1 MDWLRALFTDTNAV
15 AHIILVYAL
24 VVALGTLLGRIK
36 VAGISLG
43 VTFVLFVGL
52 AAGHFGL
59 TVPEPVLFFIRD
71 FGLTLFIFFVGLQV
85 GPSFFSSFKSGGL
98 VLNLLTVMI
107 VLLGIVVTVALWFL
121 LKDWVSLPQM
131 LGVHYGAVTNTPGL
145 GATQEALDLLHYE
158 GENIAVAYACAYPL
172 GVVGA
177 IFSAVLLRK
186 IFSIDLAEED
196 KHWETEEK
204 EHNREPIF
212 FHVEVTNPAVAGK
225 TLGAIREFTG
235 RSFICSRILSKG
247 ELSSPTAETV
257 VQEGDV
263 LRIVAAPEDR
273 LPVTA
278 FFGGEKQG
286 VDLATEKSPL
296 ATRTIL
302 ITREKF
308 NGMTLK
314 ALALNQMDGV
324 NITRVFR
331 AGMTLFPYSNLHLQ
345 VGDQVYCVGPEPALQ
360 RLETLL
366 GNKMKKLYH
375 PNIFTIF
382 VGLACLGEHSDCGAR
397 YARALEARSCG
408 RAAHRRDSSRTL
420 RELRP
425 ARHLHDAVGEPHDA
439 RNRDFALSG
448 ERRPRRGRELRRRH
462 HAGERASLRAPRA
475 FRHAHSAHRR
485 GDRRKKGLQN
495 QLPQHRG
502 PHGGRNDRS
511 SCARLRGDLVG
522 EKFLVGCVFDRL
534 SSGDVPSHPH
544 GAAPSGASL
553 GLCFLKKTPHR
564 QEKKASGRRVRR
576 LFRRNSGKPRT
587 GAGGRLGLEWSTEH
601 K

>member
-15 AHIILVYAL
+15 AYIILVYAL

-382 VGLACLGEHSDCGAR
+382 VGLAFGIVLGSIPIAVPGMPAPLKLGLAGGPLIVAILLGRFGNFAR
-397 YARALEARSCG
+397 LVTYTTQSASLMM
-408 RAAHRRDSSRTL
+408 
-420 RELRP
+420 REIGISLFL
-425 ARHLHDAVGEPHDA
+425 ASVGLA
-439 RNRDFALSG
+439 
-448 ERRPRRGRELRRRH
+448 
-462 HAGERASLRAPRA
+462 AGESFVAAITQ
-475 FRHAHSAHRR
+475 
-485 GDRRKKGLQN
+485 GNGL
-495 QLPQHRG
+495 LYV
-502 PHGGRNDRS
+502 
-511 SCARLRGDLVG
+511 L
-522 EKFLVGCVFDRL
+522 
-534 SSGDVPSHPH
+534 
-544 GAAPSGASL
+544 L
-553 GLCFLKKTPHR
+553 GLFVTLIPLIVVGIVARKVYRINYHSIVGLMAGATTDPPALAYAATLSEKNSSSVAYSTVYPLAMFLR
-564 QEKKASGRRVRR
+564 I
-576 LFRRNSGKPRT
+576 LT
-587 GAGGRLGLEWSTEH
+587 GQLLLVLLWGFIS
-601 K
+601 

>member
-107 VLLGIVVTVALWFL
+107 VLLGIVVTVVLWFL

-177 IFSAVLLRK
+177 IFCAVLLRK
-186 IFSIDLAEED
+186 VFSIDLAEED

-235 RSFICSRILSKG
+235 RSFICSRILSGG
-247 ELSSPTAETV
+247 ELTSPTAETV

-263 LRIVAAPEDR
+263 LRIVAAPDDR
-273 LPVTA
+273 PPVTA

-314 ALALNQMDGV
+314 DLALNQMDGV

-366 GNKMKKLYH
+366 GNKVKKLYH

-382 VGLACLGEHSDCGAR
+382 VGLALGIVLGSIPIAVPGMPAPVKLGLAGGPLIVAILLGRFGNFAR
-397 YARALEARSCG
+397 LVTYTTQSASLMM
-408 RAAHRRDSSRTL
+408 
-420 RELRP
+420 REIGISLFL
-425 ARHLHDAVGEPHDA
+425 ASVGLA
-439 RNRDFALSG
+439 
-448 ERRPRRGRELRRRH
+448 
-462 HAGERASLRAPRA
+462 AGESFVAAITQ
-475 FRHAHSAHRR
+475 
-485 GDRRKKGLQN
+485 GNGL
-495 QLPQHRG
+495 LYV
-502 PHGGRNDRS
+502 
-511 SCARLRGDLVG
+511 L
-522 EKFLVGCVFDRL
+522 
-534 SSGDVPSHPH
+534 
-544 GAAPSGASL
+544 L
-553 GLCFLKKTPHR
+553 GLFVTLIPLIVVGVVARKVFHINYHSIVGLMAGATTDPPALAYAATLSEKNSSSVAYSTVYPLAMFLR
-564 QEKKASGRRVRR
+564 I
-576 LFRRNSGKPRT
+576 LT
-587 GAGGRLGLEWSTEH
+587 GQLLLVLLWGFIS
-601 K
+601 

>member
-24 VVALGTLLGRIK
+24 VVALGTLLGRLK

-382 VGLACLGEHSDCGAR
+382 VGLAFGIVLGSIPIAVPGMPAPLKLGLAGGPLIVAILLGRFGNFAR
-397 YARALEARSCG
+397 LVTYTTQSASLMM
-408 RAAHRRDSSRTL
+408 
-420 RELRP
+420 REIGISLFL
-425 ARHLHDAVGEPHDA
+425 ASVGLA
-439 RNRDFALSG
+439 
-448 ERRPRRGRELRRRH
+448 
-462 HAGERASLRAPRA
+462 AGESFVAAITQ
-475 FRHAHSAHRR
+475 
-485 GDRRKKGLQN
+485 GNGL
-495 QLPQHRG
+495 LYV
-502 PHGGRNDRS
+502 
-511 SCARLRGDLVG
+511 L
-522 EKFLVGCVFDRL
+522 
-534 SSGDVPSHPH
+534 
-544 GAAPSGASL
+544 L
-553 GLCFLKKTPHR
+553 GLFVTLIPLIVVGIVARKVYRINYHSIVGLMAGATTDPPALAYAATLSEKNSSSVAYSTVYPLAMFLR
-564 QEKKASGRRVRR
+564 I
-576 LFRRNSGKPRT
+576 LT
-587 GAGGRLGLEWSTEH
+587 GQLLLVLLWGFIS
-601 K
+601 

>member
-366 GNKMKKLYH
+366 GNKVKKLYH

-382 VGLACLGEHSDCGAR
+382 VGLAFGIVLGSIPIAVPGMPAPVKLGLAGGPLIVAILLGRFGNFAR
-397 YARALEARSCG
+397 LVTYTTQSASLMM
-408 RAAHRRDSSRTL
+408 
-420 RELRP
+420 REIGISLFL
-425 ARHLHDAVGEPHDA
+425 ASVGLA
-439 RNRDFALSG
+439 
-448 ERRPRRGRELRRRH
+448 
-462 HAGERASLRAPRA
+462 AGESFVAAITQ
-475 FRHAHSAHRR
+475 
-485 GDRRKKGLQN
+485 GNGL
-495 QLPQHRG
+495 LYV
-502 PHGGRNDRS
+502 
-511 SCARLRGDLVG
+511 L
-522 EKFLVGCVFDRL
+522 
-534 SSGDVPSHPH
+534 
-544 GAAPSGASL
+544 L
-553 GLCFLKKTPHR
+553 GLFVTLIPLIVVGVVARKVFHINYHSIVGLMAGATTDPPALAYAATLSEKNSSSVAYSTVYPLAMFLR
-564 QEKKASGRRVRR
+564 I
-576 LFRRNSGKPRT
+576 LT
-587 GAGGRLGLEWSTEH
+587 GQLLLVLLWGFIS
-601 K
+601 

>member
-308 NGMTLK
+308 NSMTLK
-314 ALALNQMDGV
+314 GLALNQMDGV

-382 VGLACLGEHSDCGAR
+382 VGLAFGIVLGSIPIAVPGMPAPLKLGLAGGPLIVAILLGRFGNFAR
-397 YARALEARSCG
+397 LVTYTTQSASLMM
-408 RAAHRRDSSRTL
+408 
-420 RELRP
+420 REIGISLFL
-425 ARHLHDAVGEPHDA
+425 ASVGLA
-439 RNRDFALSG
+439 
-448 ERRPRRGRELRRRH
+448 
-462 HAGERASLRAPRA
+462 AGESFVAAITQ
-475 FRHAHSAHRR
+475 
-485 GDRRKKGLQN
+485 GNGL
-495 QLPQHRG
+495 LYV
-502 PHGGRNDRS
+502 
-511 SCARLRGDLVG
+511 A
-522 EKFLVGCVFDRL
+522 
-534 SSGDVPSHPH
+534 
-544 GAAPSGASL
+544 L
-553 GLCFLKKTPHR
+553 GLFVTLIPLIVVGVV
-564 QEKKASGRRVRR
+564 ARRVFKINYHSIVG
-576 LFRRNSGKPRT
+576 LMAGATTDPPALAYAATLSEKNSSSVAYSTVYPLAMFLRILT
-587 GAGGRLGLEWSTEH
+587 GQLLLVLLWGFVA
-601 K
+601 

>member
-382 VGLACLGEHSDCGAR
+382 VGLAFGIVLGSIPIAVPGMPAPLKLGLAGGPLIVAILLGRFGNFAR
-397 YARALEARSCG
+397 LFLAS
-408 RAAHRRDSSRTL
+408 
-420 RELRP
+420 
-425 ARHLHDAVGEPHDA
+425 VGLA
-439 RNRDFALSG
+439 
-448 ERRPRRGRELRRRH
+448 
-462 HAGERASLRAPRA
+462 AGESFVAAITQ
-475 FRHAHSAHRR
+475 
-485 GDRRKKGLQN
+485 GNGL
-495 QLPQHRG
+495 LYV
-502 PHGGRNDRS
+502 
-511 SCARLRGDLVG
+511 L
-522 EKFLVGCVFDRL
+522 
-534 SSGDVPSHPH
+534 
-544 GAAPSGASL
+544 L
-553 GLCFLKKTPHR
+553 GLFVTLIPLIVVGIVARKVYRINYHSIVGLMAGATTDPPALAYAATLSEKNSSSVAYSTVYPLAMFLR
-564 QEKKASGRRVRR
+564 I
-576 LFRRNSGKPRT
+576 LT
-587 GAGGRLGLEWSTEH
+587 GQLLLVLLWGFIS
-601 K
+601 

>member
-15 AHIILVYAL
+15 AHIILIYAL

-107 VLLGIVVTVALWFL
+107 VLLGIVVTVVLWFL

-177 IFSAVLLRK
+177 IFCAVLLRK

-382 VGLACLGEHSDCGAR
+382 VGLAFGIVLGSIPIAVPGMPAPLKLGLAGGPLIVAILLGRFGNFAR
-397 YARALEARSCG
+397 LVTYTTQSASLMM
-408 RAAHRRDSSRTL
+408 
-420 RELRP
+420 REIGISLFL
-425 ARHLHDAVGEPHDA
+425 ASVGLA
-439 RNRDFALSG
+439 
-448 ERRPRRGRELRRRH
+448 
-462 HAGERASLRAPRA
+462 AGESFVAAITQ
-475 FRHAHSAHRR
+475 
-485 GDRRKKGLQN
+485 GNGL
-495 QLPQHRG
+495 LYV
-502 PHGGRNDRS
+502 
-511 SCARLRGDLVG
+511 L
-522 EKFLVGCVFDRL
+522 
-534 SSGDVPSHPH
+534 
-544 GAAPSGASL
+544 L
-553 GLCFLKKTPHR
+553 GLFVTLIPLIVVGVVARKVYRINYHSIVGLMAGATTDPPALAYAATLSEKNSSSVAYSTVYPLAMFLR
-564 QEKKASGRRVRR
+564 I
-576 LFRRNSGKPRT
+576 LT
-587 GAGGRLGLEWSTEH
+587 GQLLLVLLWGFIS
-601 K
+601 

>member
-286 VDLATEKSPL
+286 VDLANEKSPL

-314 ALALNQMDGV
+314 DLALNQMDGV

-382 VGLACLGEHSDCGAR
+382 VGLAFGIVLGSIPIAVPGMPAPLKLGLAGGPLIVAILLGRFGNFAR
-397 YARALEARSCG
+397 LVTYTTQSASLMM
-408 RAAHRRDSSRTL
+408 
-420 RELRP
+420 REIGISLFL
-425 ARHLHDAVGEPHDA
+425 ASVGLA
-439 RNRDFALSG
+439 
-448 ERRPRRGRELRRRH
+448 
-462 HAGERASLRAPRA
+462 AGESFVAAITQ
-475 FRHAHSAHRR
+475 
-485 GDRRKKGLQN
+485 GNGL
-495 QLPQHRG
+495 LYV
-502 PHGGRNDRS
+502 
-511 SCARLRGDLVG
+511 L
-522 EKFLVGCVFDRL
+522 
-534 SSGDVPSHPH
+534 
-544 GAAPSGASL
+544 L
-553 GLCFLKKTPHR
+553 GLFVTLIPLIVVGIVARKVYRINYHSIVGLMAGATTDPPALAYAATLSEKNSSSVAYSTVYPLAMFLR
-564 QEKKASGRRVRR
+564 I
-576 LFRRNSGKPRT
+576 LT
-587 GAGGRLGLEWSTEH
+587 GQLLLVLLWGFIS
-601 K
+601 

>member
-85 GPSFFSSFKSGGL
+85 GPSFFSSLKSGGL

-107 VLLGIVVTVALWFL
+107 VLLGIGGTVALWFL

-382 VGLACLGEHSDCGAR
+382 VGLAFGIVLGSIPIAVPGMPAPLKLGLAGGPLIVAILLGRFGNFAR
-397 YARALEARSCG
+397 LVTYTTQSASLMM
-408 RAAHRRDSSRTL
+408 
-420 RELRP
+420 REIGISLFL
-425 ARHLHDAVGEPHDA
+425 ASVGLA
-439 RNRDFALSG
+439 
-448 ERRPRRGRELRRRH
+448 
-462 HAGERASLRAPRA
+462 AGESFVAAITQ
-475 FRHAHSAHRR
+475 
-485 GDRRKKGLQN
+485 GNGL
-495 QLPQHRG
+495 LYV
-502 PHGGRNDRS
+502 
-511 SCARLRGDLVG
+511 L
-522 EKFLVGCVFDRL
+522 
-534 SSGDVPSHPH
+534 
-544 GAAPSGASL
+544 L
-553 GLCFLKKTPHR
+553 GLFVTLIPLIVVGIVARKVYRINYHSIVGLMAGATTDPPALAYAATLSEKNSSSVAYSTVYPLAMFLR
-564 QEKKASGRRVRR
+564 I
-576 LFRRNSGKPRT
+576 LT
-587 GAGGRLGLEWSTEH
+587 GQLLLVLLWGFIS
-601 K
+601 

>member
-247 ELSSPTAETV
+247 KLSSPTAETI

-382 VGLACLGEHSDCGAR
+382 VGLAFGIVLGSIPIAVPGMPAPLKLGLAGGPLIVAILLGRFGNFAR
-397 YARALEARSCG
+397 LVTYTTQSASLMM
-408 RAAHRRDSSRTL
+408 
-420 RELRP
+420 REIGISLFL
-425 ARHLHDAVGEPHDA
+425 ASVGLA
-439 RNRDFALSG
+439 
-448 ERRPRRGRELRRRH
+448 
-462 HAGERASLRAPRA
+462 AGESFVAAITQ
-475 FRHAHSAHRR
+475 
-485 GDRRKKGLQN
+485 GNGL
-495 QLPQHRG
+495 LYV
-502 PHGGRNDRS
+502 
-511 SCARLRGDLVG
+511 A
-522 EKFLVGCVFDRL
+522 
-534 SSGDVPSHPH
+534 
-544 GAAPSGASL
+544 L
-553 GLCFLKKTPHR
+553 GLFVTLIPLIVVGIVARKVYRINYHSIVGLMAGATTDPPALAYAATLSEKNSSSVAYSTVYPLAMFLR
-564 QEKKASGRRVRR
+564 I
-576 LFRRNSGKPRT
+576 LT
-587 GAGGRLGLEWSTEH
+587 GQLLLVLLWGFVA
-601 K
+601 

>member
-131 LGVHYGAVTNTPGL
+131 LGVHYGAVTHTPGL

-247 ELSSPTAETV
+247 KLSSPTAETV

-382 VGLACLGEHSDCGAR
+382 VGLAFGIVLGSIPIAVPGMPAPLKLGLAGGPLIVAILLGRFGNFAR
-397 YARALEARSCG
+397 LVTYTTQSASLMM
-408 RAAHRRDSSRTL
+408 
-420 RELRP
+420 REIGISLFL
-425 ARHLHDAVGEPHDA
+425 ASVGLA
-439 RNRDFALSG
+439 
-448 ERRPRRGRELRRRH
+448 
-462 HAGERASLRAPRA
+462 AGESFVAAITQ
-475 FRHAHSAHRR
+475 
-485 GDRRKKGLQN
+485 GNGL
-495 QLPQHRG
+495 LYV
-502 PHGGRNDRS
+502 
-511 SCARLRGDLVG
+511 L
-522 EKFLVGCVFDRL
+522 
-534 SSGDVPSHPH
+534 
-544 GAAPSGASL
+544 L
-553 GLCFLKKTPHR
+553 GLFVTLIPLIVVGIVARKVYRINYHSIVGLMAGATTDPPALAYAATLSEKNSSSVAYSTVYPLAMFLR
-564 QEKKASGRRVRR
+564 I
-576 LFRRNSGKPRT
+576 LT
-587 GAGGRLGLEWSTEH
+587 GQLLLVLLWGFIS
-601 K
+601 

>member
-225 TLGAIREFTG
+225 SLGAIREFTG

-247 ELSSPTAETV
+247 KLSSPTAETV

-382 VGLACLGEHSDCGAR
+382 VGLAFGIVLGSIPIAVPGMPAPLKLGLAGGPLIVAILLGRFGNFAR
-397 YARALEARSCG
+397 LVTYTTQSASLMM
-408 RAAHRRDSSRTL
+408 
-420 RELRP
+420 REIGISLFL
-425 ARHLHDAVGEPHDA
+425 ASVGLA
-439 RNRDFALSG
+439 
-448 ERRPRRGRELRRRH
+448 
-462 HAGERASLRAPRA
+462 AGESFVAAITQ
-475 FRHAHSAHRR
+475 
-485 GDRRKKGLQN
+485 GNGL
-495 QLPQHRG
+495 LYV
-502 PHGGRNDRS
+502 
-511 SCARLRGDLVG
+511 L
-522 EKFLVGCVFDRL
+522 
-534 SSGDVPSHPH
+534 
-544 GAAPSGASL
+544 L
-553 GLCFLKKTPHR
+553 GLFVTLIPLIVVGIVARKVYRINYHSIVGLMAGATTDPPALAYAATLLEKNSSSVAYSTVYPLAMFLR
-564 QEKKASGRRVRR
+564 I
-576 LFRRNSGKPRT
+576 LT
-587 GAGGRLGLEWSTEH
+587 GQLLLVLLWGFIS
-601 K
+601 

>member
-235 RSFICSRILSKG
+235 RSFICSRILSNG

-382 VGLACLGEHSDCGAR
+382 VGLAFGIVLGSIPIAVPGMPAPLKLGLAGGPLIVAILLGRFGNFAR
-397 YARALEARSCG
+397 LVTYTTQSASLMM
-408 RAAHRRDSSRTL
+408 
-420 RELRP
+420 REIGISLFL
-425 ARHLHDAVGEPHDA
+425 ASVGLA
-439 RNRDFALSG
+439 
-448 ERRPRRGRELRRRH
+448 
-462 HAGERASLRAPRA
+462 AGESFVAAITQ
-475 FRHAHSAHRR
+475 
-485 GDRRKKGLQN
+485 GNGL
-495 QLPQHRG
+495 LYV
-502 PHGGRNDRS
+502 
-511 SCARLRGDLVG
+511 L
-522 EKFLVGCVFDRL
+522 
-534 SSGDVPSHPH
+534 
-544 GAAPSGASL
+544 L
-553 GLCFLKKTPHR
+553 GLFVTLIPLIVVGIVARKVYRINYHSIVGLMAGATTDPPALAYAATLSEKNSSSVAYSTVYPLAMFLR
-564 QEKKASGRRVRR
+564 I
-576 LFRRNSGKPRT
+576 LT
-587 GAGGRLGLEWSTEH
+587 GQLLLVLLWGFIS
-601 K
+601 

>member
-107 VLLGIVVTVALWFL
+107 VLLGIVVTVVLWFL

-177 IFSAVLLRK
+177 IFCAVLLRK

-235 RSFICSRILSKG
+235 HSFICSRILSKG

-382 VGLACLGEHSDCGAR
+382 VGLAFGIVLGSIPIAVPGMPAPLKLGLAGGPLIVAILLGRFGNFAR
-397 YARALEARSCG
+397 LVTYTTQSASLMM
-408 RAAHRRDSSRTL
+408 
-420 RELRP
+420 REIGISLFL
-425 ARHLHDAVGEPHDA
+425 ASVGLA
-439 RNRDFALSG
+439 
-448 ERRPRRGRELRRRH
+448 
-462 HAGERASLRAPRA
+462 AGESFVAAITQ
-475 FRHAHSAHRR
+475 
-485 GDRRKKGLQN
+485 GNGL
-495 QLPQHRG
+495 LYV
-502 PHGGRNDRS
+502 
-511 SCARLRGDLVG
+511 L
-522 EKFLVGCVFDRL
+522 
-534 SSGDVPSHPH
+534 
-544 GAAPSGASL
+544 L
-553 GLCFLKKTPHR
+553 GLFVTLIPLIVVGVVARKVYRINYHSIVGLMAGATTDPPALAYAATLSEKNSSSVAYSTVYPLAMFLR
-564 QEKKASGRRVRR
+564 I
-576 LFRRNSGKPRT
+576 LT
-587 GAGGRLGLEWSTEH
+587 GQLLLVLLWGFIS
-601 K
+601 

>member
-382 VGLACLGEHSDCGAR
+382 VGLAFGIVLGSIPIAVPGMPASLKLGLAGGPLIVAILLGRFGNFAR
-397 YARALEARSCG
+397 LVTYTTQSASLMM
-408 RAAHRRDSSRTL
+408 
-420 RELRP
+420 REIGISLFL
-425 ARHLHDAVGEPHDA
+425 ASVGLA
-439 RNRDFALSG
+439 
-448 ERRPRRGRELRRRH
+448 
-462 HAGERASLRAPRA
+462 AGESFVAAITQ
-475 FRHAHSAHRR
+475 
-485 GDRRKKGLQN
+485 GNGL
-495 QLPQHRG
+495 LYV
-502 PHGGRNDRS
+502 
-511 SCARLRGDLVG
+511 L
-522 EKFLVGCVFDRL
+522 
-534 SSGDVPSHPH
+534 
-544 GAAPSGASL
+544 L
-553 GLCFLKKTPHR
+553 GLFVTLIPLIVVGIVARKVYRINYHSIVGLMAGATTDPPALAYAATLSEKNSSSVAYSTVYPLAMFLR
-564 QEKKASGRRVRR
+564 I
-576 LFRRNSGKPRT
+576 LT
-587 GAGGRLGLEWSTEH
+587 GQLLLVLLWGFIS
-601 K
+601 

>member
-286 VDLATEKSPL
+286 VNLATEKSPL

-382 VGLACLGEHSDCGAR
+382 VGLAFGIVLGSIPIAVPGMPAPLKLGLAGGPLIVAILLGRFGNFAR
-397 YARALEARSCG
+397 LVTYTTQSASLMM
-408 RAAHRRDSSRTL
+408 
-420 RELRP
+420 REIGISLFL
-425 ARHLHDAVGEPHDA
+425 ASVGLA
-439 RNRDFALSG
+439 
-448 ERRPRRGRELRRRH
+448 
-462 HAGERASLRAPRA
+462 AGESFVAAITQ
-475 FRHAHSAHRR
+475 
-485 GDRRKKGLQN
+485 GNGL
-495 QLPQHRG
+495 LYV
-502 PHGGRNDRS
+502 
-511 SCARLRGDLVG
+511 L
-522 EKFLVGCVFDRL
+522 
-534 SSGDVPSHPH
+534 
-544 GAAPSGASL
+544 L
-553 GLCFLKKTPHR
+553 GLFVTLIPLIVVGIVARKVYRINYHSIVGLMAGATTDPPALAYAATLSEKNSSSVAYSTVYPLAMFLR
-564 QEKKASGRRVRR
+564 I
-576 LFRRNSGKPRT
+576 LT
-587 GAGGRLGLEWSTEH
+587 GQLLLVLLWGFIS
-601 K
+601 

>member
-314 ALALNQMDGV
+314 ALALNQLDGV

-382 VGLACLGEHSDCGAR
+382 VGLAFGIVLGSIPIAVPGMPAPLKLGL
-397 YARALEARSCG
+397 AGGPLIVAILLG
-408 RAAHRRDSSRTL
+408 RFGNFAWLVTYTTQSASL
-420 RELRP
+420 MMREIGISLFL
-425 ARHLHDAVGEPHDA
+425 ASVGLA
-439 RNRDFALSG
+439 
-448 ERRPRRGRELRRRH
+448 
-462 HAGERASLRAPRA
+462 AGESFVAAITQ
-475 FRHAHSAHRR
+475 
-485 GDRRKKGLQN
+485 GNGL
-495 QLPQHRG
+495 LYV
-502 PHGGRNDRS
+502 
-511 SCARLRGDLVG
+511 L
-522 EKFLVGCVFDRL
+522 
-534 SSGDVPSHPH
+534 
-544 GAAPSGASL
+544 L
-553 GLCFLKKTPHR
+553 GLFVTLIPLIVVGVVARKVYRINYHSIVGLMAGATTDPPALAYAATLSEKNSSSVAYSTVYPLAMFLR
-564 QEKKASGRRVRR
+564 I
-576 LFRRNSGKPRT
+576 LT
-587 GAGGRLGLEWSTEH
+587 GQLLLVLLWGFIS
-601 K
+601 

>member
-247 ELSSPTAETV
+247 KLSSPTAETV

-382 VGLACLGEHSDCGAR
+382 VGLAFGIVLGSIPIAVPGMPAPLKLGLAGGPLIVAILLGRFGNFAR
-397 YARALEARSCG
+397 LVTYTTQSASLMM
-408 RAAHRRDSSRTL
+408 
-420 RELRP
+420 REIGISLFL
-425 ARHLHDAVGEPHDA
+425 ASVGLA
-439 RNRDFALSG
+439 
-448 ERRPRRGRELRRRH
+448 
-462 HAGERASLRAPRA
+462 AGESFVAAITQ
-475 FRHAHSAHRR
+475 
-485 GDRRKKGLQN
+485 GNGL
-495 QLPQHRG
+495 LYV
-502 PHGGRNDRS
+502 
-511 SCARLRGDLVG
+511 A
-522 EKFLVGCVFDRL
+522 
-534 SSGDVPSHPH
+534 
-544 GAAPSGASL
+544 L
-553 GLCFLKKTPHR
+553 GLFVTLIPLIVVGVV
-564 QEKKASGRRVRR
+564 ARRVFKINYHSIVG
-576 LFRRNSGKPRT
+576 LMAGATTDPPALAYAATLSEKNSSSVAYSTVYPLAMFLRILT
-587 GAGGRLGLEWSTEH
+587 GQLLLVLLWGFVA
-601 K
+601 

>member
-177 IFSAVLLRK
+177 ISSAVLLRK

-247 ELSSPTAETV
+247 ELTSPTAETV

-382 VGLACLGEHSDCGAR
+382 VGLAFGIVLGSIPIAVPGMPAPLKLGLAGGPLIVAILLGRFGNFAR
-397 YARALEARSCG
+397 LVTYTTQSASLMM
-408 RAAHRRDSSRTL
+408 
-420 RELRP
+420 REIGISLFL
-425 ARHLHDAVGEPHDA
+425 ASVGLA
-439 RNRDFALSG
+439 
-448 ERRPRRGRELRRRH
+448 
-462 HAGERASLRAPRA
+462 AGESFVAAITQ
-475 FRHAHSAHRR
+475 
-485 GDRRKKGLQN
+485 GNGL
-495 QLPQHRG
+495 LYV
-502 PHGGRNDRS
+502 
-511 SCARLRGDLVG
+511 L
-522 EKFLVGCVFDRL
+522 
-534 SSGDVPSHPH
+534 
-544 GAAPSGASL
+544 L
-553 GLCFLKKTPHR
+553 GLFVTLIPLIVVGIVARKVYRINYHSIVGLMAGATTDPPALAYAATLSEKNSSSVAYSTVYPLAMFLR
-564 QEKKASGRRVRR
+564 I
-576 LFRRNSGKPRT
+576 LT
-587 GAGGRLGLEWSTEH
+587 GQLLLVLLWGFVS
-601 K
+601 

>member
-1 MDWLRALFTDTNAV
+1 M
-15 AHIILVYAL
+15 
-24 VVALGTLLGRIK
+24 
-36 VAGISLG
+36 
-43 VTFVLFVGL
+43 
-52 AAGHFGL
+52 
-59 TVPEPVLFFIRD
+59 
-71 FGLTLFIFFVGLQV
+71 
-85 GPSFFSSFKSGGL
+85 
-98 VLNLLTVMI
+98 
-107 VLLGIVVTVALWFL
+107 
-121 LKDWVSLPQM
+121 
-131 LGVHYGAVTNTPGL
+131 
-145 GATQEALDLLHYE
+145 
-158 GENIAVAYACAYPL
+158 
-172 GVVGA
+172 
-177 IFSAVLLRK
+177 LLRK

-382 VGLACLGEHSDCGAR
+382 VGLAFGIVLGSIPIAVPGMPAPLKLGLAGGPLIVAILLGRFGNFAR
-397 YARALEARSCG
+397 LVTYTTQSASLMM
-408 RAAHRRDSSRTL
+408 
-420 RELRP
+420 REIGISLFL
-425 ARHLHDAVGEPHDA
+425 ASVGLA
-439 RNRDFALSG
+439 
-448 ERRPRRGRELRRRH
+448 
-462 HAGERASLRAPRA
+462 AGESFVAAITQGNGLLYVLLGLFVTLIPSSSWGSSQEKSTESTTTASWASWRAPRPILLRSPTRRPCRRRIPHRSRTRPSIRLRCSFA
-475 FRHAHSAHRR
+475 SSRGSSFWCFSGALFPEEDSAST
-485 GDRRKKGLQN
+485 RKKGVG
-495 QLPQHRG
+495 PQGSAPFSPKLGKTEDWRRRALGTRVVDGTQIVLNGAKGRG
-502 PHGGRNDRS
+502 TRDEGRPFPH
-511 SCARLRGDLVG
+511 
-522 EKFLVGCVFDRL
+522 
-534 SSGDVPSHPH
+534 
-544 GAAPSGASL
+544 
-553 GLCFLKKTPHR
+553 CFERKRR
-564 QEKKASGRRVRR
+564 QECRKPFSARRR
-576 LFRRNSGKPRT
+576 FPYS
-587 GAGGRLGLEWSTEH
+587 
-601 K
+601 

>member
-107 VLLGIVVTVALWFL
+107 VLLGIVVTVVLWFL

-177 IFSAVLLRK
+177 IFCAVLLRK

-212 FHVEVTNPAVAGK
+212 FHVEVTNPAVTGK

-382 VGLACLGEHSDCGAR
+382 VGLAFGIVLGSIPIAVPGMPAPLKLGLAGGPLIVAILLGRFGNFAR
-397 YARALEARSCG
+397 LVTYTTQSASLMM
-408 RAAHRRDSSRTL
+408 
-420 RELRP
+420 REIGISLFL
-425 ARHLHDAVGEPHDA
+425 ASVGLA
-439 RNRDFALSG
+439 
-448 ERRPRRGRELRRRH
+448 
-462 HAGERASLRAPRA
+462 AGESFVAAITQ
-475 FRHAHSAHRR
+475 
-485 GDRRKKGLQN
+485 GNGL
-495 QLPQHRG
+495 LYV
-502 PHGGRNDRS
+502 
-511 SCARLRGDLVG
+511 L
-522 EKFLVGCVFDRL
+522 
-534 SSGDVPSHPH
+534 
-544 GAAPSGASL
+544 L
-553 GLCFLKKTPHR
+553 GLFVTLIPLIVVGVVARKVYRINYHSIVGLMAGATTDPPALAYAATLSEKNSSSVAYSTVYPLAMFLR
-564 QEKKASGRRVRR
+564 I
-576 LFRRNSGKPRT
+576 LT
-587 GAGGRLGLEWSTEH
+587 GQLLLVLLWGFIS
-601 K
+601 

>member
-382 VGLACLGEHSDCGAR
+382 VGLAFGIVLGSIPIAVPGMPAPLKLGLAGGPLIVAILLGRFGNFAR
-397 YARALEARSCG
+397 LVTYTTQSASLMM
-408 RAAHRRDSSRTL
+408 
-420 RELRP
+420 REIGISLFL
-425 ARHLHDAVGEPHDA
+425 ASVGLA
-439 RNRDFALSG
+439 
-448 ERRPRRGRELRRRH
+448 
-462 HAGERASLRAPRA
+462 AGESFVAAITQ
-475 FRHAHSAHRR
+475 
-485 GDRRKKGLQN
+485 GNGL
-495 QLPQHRG
+495 LYV
-502 PHGGRNDRS
+502 
-511 SCARLRGDLVG
+511 L
-522 EKFLVGCVFDRL
+522 
-534 SSGDVPSHPH
+534 
-544 GAAPSGASL
+544 L
-553 GLCFLKKTPHR
+553 GLFVTLIPLIVVGIVARKVYRINYHSIVGLMAGATTDPPDLGYAATLSEKNSSSVAYSTVYPLAMFLR
-564 QEKKASGRRVRR
+564 I
-576 LFRRNSGKPRT
+576 LT
-587 GAGGRLGLEWSTEH
+587 GQLLLVLLWGFIS
-601 K
+601 

>member
-131 LGVHYGAVTNTPGL
+131 LGIHYGAVTNTPGL

-286 VDLATEKSPL
+286 VDLVTEKSPL

-382 VGLACLGEHSDCGAR
+382 VGLAFGIVLGSIPIAVPGMPAPLKLGLAGGPLIVAILLGRFGNFAR
-397 YARALEARSCG
+397 LVTYTTQSASLMM
-408 RAAHRRDSSRTL
+408 
-420 RELRP
+420 REIGISLFL
-425 ARHLHDAVGEPHDA
+425 ASVGLA
-439 RNRDFALSG
+439 
-448 ERRPRRGRELRRRH
+448 
-462 HAGERASLRAPRA
+462 AGESFVAAITQ
-475 FRHAHSAHRR
+475 
-485 GDRRKKGLQN
+485 GNGL
-495 QLPQHRG
+495 LYV
-502 PHGGRNDRS
+502 
-511 SCARLRGDLVG
+511 L
-522 EKFLVGCVFDRL
+522 
-534 SSGDVPSHPH
+534 
-544 GAAPSGASL
+544 L
-553 GLCFLKKTPHR
+553 GLFVTLIPLIVVGIVARKVYRINYHSIVGLMAGATTDPPALAYAATLSEKNSSSVAYSTVYPLAMFLR
-564 QEKKASGRRVRR
+564 I
-576 LFRRNSGKPRT
+576 LT
-587 GAGGRLGLEWSTEH
+587 GQLLLVLLWGFIS
-601 K
+601 

>member
-382 VGLACLGEHSDCGAR
+382 VGLAFGIVLGSIPIAVPGMPAPLKLGLAGGPLIVAILLGRFGNFAR
-397 YARALEARSCG
+397 LVTYTTQSASLMM
-408 RAAHRRDSSRTL
+408 
-420 RELRP
+420 REIGISLFL
-425 ARHLHDAVGEPHDA
+425 ASVGLA
-439 RNRDFALSG
+439 
-448 ERRPRRGRELRRRH
+448 
-462 HAGERASLRAPRA
+462 AGESFVAAITQ
-475 FRHAHSAHRR
+475 
-485 GDRRKKGLQN
+485 GNGL
-495 QLPQHRG
+495 LYV
-502 PHGGRNDRS
+502 
-511 SCARLRGDLVG
+511 L
-522 EKFLVGCVFDRL
+522 
-534 SSGDVPSHPH
+534 
-544 GAAPSGASL
+544 L
-553 GLCFLKKTPHR
+553 GLFVTLIPLIVVGVVARKVFHINYHSIVGLMAGATTDPPALAYAATLSEKNSSSVAYSTVYPLAMFLR
-564 QEKKASGRRVRR
+564 I
-576 LFRRNSGKPRT
+576 LT
-587 GAGGRLGLEWSTEH
+587 GQLLLVLLWGFIS
-601 K
+601 

>member
-247 ELSSPTAETV
+247 KLSSPTAETV

-308 NGMTLK
+308 NGITLK

-382 VGLACLGEHSDCGAR
+382 VGLAFGIVLGSIPIAVPGMPAPLKLGLAGGPLIVAILLGRFGNFAR
-397 YARALEARSCG
+397 LVTYTTQSASLMM
-408 RAAHRRDSSRTL
+408 
-420 RELRP
+420 REIGISLFL
-425 ARHLHDAVGEPHDA
+425 ASVGLA
-439 RNRDFALSG
+439 
-448 ERRPRRGRELRRRH
+448 
-462 HAGERASLRAPRA
+462 AGESFVAAITQ
-475 FRHAHSAHRR
+475 
-485 GDRRKKGLQN
+485 GNGL
-495 QLPQHRG
+495 LYV
-502 PHGGRNDRS
+502 
-511 SCARLRGDLVG
+511 L
-522 EKFLVGCVFDRL
+522 
-534 SSGDVPSHPH
+534 
-544 GAAPSGASL
+544 L
-553 GLCFLKKTPHR
+553 GLFVTLIPLIVVGIVARKVYRINYHSIVGLMAGATTDPPALAYAATLSEKNSSSVAYSTVYPLAMFLR
-564 QEKKASGRRVRR
+564 I
-576 LFRRNSGKPRT
+576 LT
-587 GAGGRLGLEWSTEH
+587 GQLLLVLLWGFIS
-601 K
+601 

>member
-382 VGLACLGEHSDCGAR
+382 VGLAFGIVLGSIPIAVPGMPAPLKLGLAGGPLIVAILLGRFGNFAR
-397 YARALEARSCG
+397 LVTYTTQSASLMM
-408 RAAHRRDSSRTL
+408 
-420 RELRP
+420 REIGISLFL
-425 ARHLHDAVGEPHDA
+425 ASVGLA
-439 RNRDFALSG
+439 
-448 ERRPRRGRELRRRH
+448 
-462 HAGERASLRAPRA
+462 AGESFVAAITQ
-475 FRHAHSAHRR
+475 
-485 GDRRKKGLQN
+485 GNGL
-495 QLPQHRG
+495 LYV
-502 PHGGRNDRS
+502 
-511 SCARLRGDLVG
+511 A
-522 EKFLVGCVFDRL
+522 
-534 SSGDVPSHPH
+534 
-544 GAAPSGASL
+544 L
-553 GLCFLKKTPHR
+553 GLFVTLIPLIVVGVVARKVYRINYHSIVGLMAGATTDPPALAYAATLSEKNSSSVAYSTVYPLAMFLR
-564 QEKKASGRRVRR
+564 I
-576 LFRRNSGKPRT
+576 LT
-587 GAGGRLGLEWSTEH
+587 GQLLLVLLWGFIS
-601 K
+601 

>member
-59 TVPEPVLFFIRD
+59 TVPEAVLFFIRD

-382 VGLACLGEHSDCGAR
+382 VGLAFGIVLGSIPIAVPGMPAPLKLGLAGGPLIVAILLGRFGNFAR
-397 YARALEARSCG
+397 LVTYTTQSASLMM
-408 RAAHRRDSSRTL
+408 
-420 RELRP
+420 REIGISLFL
-425 ARHLHDAVGEPHDA
+425 ASVGLA
-439 RNRDFALSG
+439 
-448 ERRPRRGRELRRRH
+448 
-462 HAGERASLRAPRA
+462 AGESFVAAITQ
-475 FRHAHSAHRR
+475 
-485 GDRRKKGLQN
+485 GNGL
-495 QLPQHRG
+495 LYV
-502 PHGGRNDRS
+502 
-511 SCARLRGDLVG
+511 L
-522 EKFLVGCVFDRL
+522 
-534 SSGDVPSHPH
+534 
-544 GAAPSGASL
+544 L
-553 GLCFLKKTPHR
+553 GLFVTLIPLIVVGIVARKVYRINYHSIVGLMAGATTDPPALAYAATLSEKNSSSVAYSTVYPLAMFLR
-564 QEKKASGRRVRR
+564 I
-576 LFRRNSGKPRT
+576 LT
-587 GAGGRLGLEWSTEH
+587 GQLLLVLLWGFIS
-601 K
+601 

>member
-107 VLLGIVVTVALWFL
+107 VLLGIVVTVVLWFL

-177 IFSAVLLRK
+177 IFCAVLLRK

-382 VGLACLGEHSDCGAR
+382 VGLAFGIVLGSIPIAVPGMPAPLKLGLAGGPLIVAILLGRFGNFAR
-397 YARALEARSCG
+397 LVTYTTQSASLMM
-408 RAAHRRDSSRTL
+408 
-420 RELRP
+420 REIGISLFL
-425 ARHLHDAVGEPHDA
+425 ASVGLA
-439 RNRDFALSG
+439 
-448 ERRPRRGRELRRRH
+448 
-462 HAGERASLRAPRA
+462 AGESFVAAITQ
-475 FRHAHSAHRR
+475 
-485 GDRRKKGLQN
+485 GNGL
-495 QLPQHRG
+495 LYV
-502 PHGGRNDRS
+502 
-511 SCARLRGDLVG
+511 A
-522 EKFLVGCVFDRL
+522 
-534 SSGDVPSHPH
+534 
-544 GAAPSGASL
+544 L
-553 GLCFLKKTPHR
+553 GLFVTLIPLIVVGVV
-564 QEKKASGRRVRR
+564 ARRVFKINYHSIVG
-576 LFRRNSGKPRT
+576 LMAGATTDPPALAYAATLSEKNSSSVAYSTVYPLAMFLRILT
-587 GAGGRLGLEWSTEH
+587 GQLLLVLLWGFIS
-601 K
+601 

>member
-24 VVALGTLLGRIK
+24 VVALGTLLGRLK

-107 VLLGIVVTVALWFL
+107 VLLGIVVTVVLWFL

-177 IFSAVLLRK
+177 IFCAVLLRK
-186 IFSIDLAEED
+186 VFSIDLAEED

-382 VGLACLGEHSDCGAR
+382 VGLAFGIVLGSIPIAVPGMPAPLKLGLAGGPLIVAILLGRFGNFAR
-397 YARALEARSCG
+397 LVTYTTQSASLMM
-408 RAAHRRDSSRTL
+408 
-420 RELRP
+420 REIGISLFL
-425 ARHLHDAVGEPHDA
+425 ASVGLA
-439 RNRDFALSG
+439 
-448 ERRPRRGRELRRRH
+448 
-462 HAGERASLRAPRA
+462 AGESFVAAITQ
-475 FRHAHSAHRR
+475 
-485 GDRRKKGLQN
+485 GNGL
-495 QLPQHRG
+495 LYV
-502 PHGGRNDRS
+502 
-511 SCARLRGDLVG
+511 L
-522 EKFLVGCVFDRL
+522 
-534 SSGDVPSHPH
+534 
-544 GAAPSGASL
+544 L
-553 GLCFLKKTPHR
+553 GLFVTLIPLLVVGVVARKVFHINYHSIVGLMAGATTDPPALAYAATLSEKNSSSVAYSTVYPLAMFLR
-564 QEKKASGRRVRR
+564 I
-576 LFRRNSGKPRT
+576 LT
-587 GAGGRLGLEWSTEH
+587 GQLLLVLLWGFIS
-601 K
+601 

>member
-382 VGLACLGEHSDCGAR
+382 VGLAFGIVLGSIPIAVPGMPAPLKLGLAGGPLIVAILLGRFGNFAR
-397 YARALEARSCG
+397 LVTYTTQSASLMMGEIGISLFLAS
-408 RAAHRRDSSRTL
+408 
-420 RELRP
+420 
-425 ARHLHDAVGEPHDA
+425 VGLA
-439 RNRDFALSG
+439 
-448 ERRPRRGRELRRRH
+448 
-462 HAGERASLRAPRA
+462 AGESFVAAITQ
-475 FRHAHSAHRR
+475 
-485 GDRRKKGLQN
+485 GNGL
-495 QLPQHRG
+495 LYV
-502 PHGGRNDRS
+502 
-511 SCARLRGDLVG
+511 L
-522 EKFLVGCVFDRL
+522 
-534 SSGDVPSHPH
+534 
-544 GAAPSGASL
+544 L
-553 GLCFLKKTPHR
+553 GLFVTLIPLIVVGIVARKVYRINYHSIVGLMAGATTDPPALAYAATLSEKNSSSVAYSTVYPLAMFLR
-564 QEKKASGRRVRR
+564 I
-576 LFRRNSGKPRT
+576 LT
-587 GAGGRLGLEWSTEH
+587 GQLLLVLLWGFVA
-601 K
+601 

>member
-36 VAGISLG
+36 VAGVSLG

-158 GENIAVAYACAYPL
+158 GENIAVAYACASPL

-382 VGLACLGEHSDCGAR
+382 VGLAFGIVLGSIPIAVPGMPAPLKLGLAGGPLIVAILLGRFGNFAR
-397 YARALEARSCG
+397 LVTYTTQSASLMM
-408 RAAHRRDSSRTL
+408 
-420 RELRP
+420 REIGISLFL
-425 ARHLHDAVGEPHDA
+425 ASVGLA
-439 RNRDFALSG
+439 
-448 ERRPRRGRELRRRH
+448 
-462 HAGERASLRAPRA
+462 AGESFVAAITQ
-475 FRHAHSAHRR
+475 
-485 GDRRKKGLQN
+485 GNGL
-495 QLPQHRG
+495 LYV
-502 PHGGRNDRS
+502 
-511 SCARLRGDLVG
+511 L
-522 EKFLVGCVFDRL
+522 
-534 SSGDVPSHPH
+534 
-544 GAAPSGASL
+544 L
-553 GLCFLKKTPHR
+553 GLFVTLIPLIVVGIVARKVYRINYHSIVGLMAGATTDPPALAYAATLSEKNSSSVAYSTVYPLAMFLR
-564 QEKKASGRRVRR
+564 I
-576 LFRRNSGKPRT
+576 LT
-587 GAGGRLGLEWSTEH
+587 GQLLLVLLWGFIS
-601 K
+601 

>member
-107 VLLGIVVTVALWFL
+107 VLLGIVVTVVLWFL

-177 IFSAVLLRK
+177 IFCAVLLRK

-247 ELSSPTAETV
+247 ELSSPTAETI

-382 VGLACLGEHSDCGAR
+382 VGLAFGIVLGSIPIAVPGMPAPLKLGLAGGPLIVAILLGRFGNFAR
-397 YARALEARSCG
+397 LVTYTTQSASLMM
-408 RAAHRRDSSRTL
+408 
-420 RELRP
+420 REIGISLFL
-425 ARHLHDAVGEPHDA
+425 ASVGLA
-439 RNRDFALSG
+439 
-448 ERRPRRGRELRRRH
+448 
-462 HAGERASLRAPRA
+462 AGESFVAAITQ
-475 FRHAHSAHRR
+475 
-485 GDRRKKGLQN
+485 GNGL
-495 QLPQHRG
+495 LYV
-502 PHGGRNDRS
+502 
-511 SCARLRGDLVG
+511 L
-522 EKFLVGCVFDRL
+522 
-534 SSGDVPSHPH
+534 
-544 GAAPSGASL
+544 L
-553 GLCFLKKTPHR
+553 GLFVTLIPLIVVGVVARKVYRINYHSIVGLMAGATTDPPALAYAATLSEKNSSSVAYSTVYPLAMFLR
-564 QEKKASGRRVRR
+564 I
-576 LFRRNSGKPRT
+576 LT
-587 GAGGRLGLEWSTEH
+587 GQLLLVLLWGFIS
-601 K
+601 